1 MKASIKIITAILLL
15 LAFFFISAA
24 IIPRKWVVDQFVVQ
38 NQIENFDRPQLVA
51 ILGGGMNGEK
61 LGASTRERLDRS
73 MPFIKKHNP
82 DHLIVCEYK
91 KYQGRLYSYLLKN
104 GIKKEKMSYPTFEY
118 SDSNSGTLNNVLEIL
133 DYMKKKQLSEVVV
146 VTSPYHEKRVKLLFD
161 RLTPKN
167 GNISV
172 SFLHVNNSEIL
183 TTPYR
188 RYVSLIAHESA
199 AIAVDWANPR
209 INSSITAMKAANHQ
223 LMKKFAKIPRINPD
237 RQEAR
242 LCF

>member
-1 MKASIKIITAILLL
+1 MRTIRKIVTTVLIL
-15 LAFFFISAA
+15 SAVFLIVVA
-24 IIPRKWVVDQFVVQ
+24 IIPRKWIVDLFVVQ
-38 NQIENFDRPQLVA
+38 SQIKDPSRIQLVA

-61 LGASTRERLDRS
+61 LGVSTRERLDRS
-73 MPFIKKHNP
+73 IPFIKKHNP

-91 KYQGRLYSYLLKN
+91 KYQGRLYNYLLKN

-161 RLTPKN
+161 RLAQKN
-167 GNISV
+167 GNISA

-183 TTPYR
+183 ATPYR
-188 RYVSLIAHESA
+188 CYVSLIAHESA

-209 INSSITAMKAANHQ
+209 ISSSIAAIKAANHH
-223 LMKKFAKIPRINPD
+223 MVSITANKSGFTPD
-237 RQEAR
+237 EQRGH
-242 LCF
+242 